1 MIPSATIVCI
11 LFCGLYIISLG
22 IRILVTLMVYFL
34 GGLLIYGDH
43 FLSHNQSAVRVESE
57 RS

>member
-1 MIPSATIVCI
+1 
-11 LFCGLYIISLG
+11 
-22 IRILVTLMVYFL
+22 VTLMVYFL

-57 RS
+57 RSYVKKLLPLSSILLLPFSSIFVFC